1 MTRAAVTDPGEG
13 SAPRILGR
21 PGVRLGAVAVV
32 FGWAVFQAFWNL
44 GAANYNSDEPIYVDA
59 GWSYVHGDFSA
70 NREHPPTAKLLIGL
84 AQLVLGQGA
93 LAGRIAVA
101 LTVLA
106 AGVIIYLWLKR
117 EIGWA
122 GALFA
127 AGAWMLMP
135 HGVTSGPRLDRF
147 AVLEPFM
154 AFFAICA
161 FAAAWQWFRLR
172 ARAERASGSRPWLPW
187 LWLVVSAVAMA
198 LSVTSKVS
206 TAVMIPAILLL
217 PLLARRVVDAL
228 LGSLVFLAVFGVV
241 AALLYLPMGIR
252 SAVSYMLQMQS
263 EHNAAGHL
271 VVVAGVATTRPPW
284 WTNLLYSVDGMGI
297 AATVVLVV
305 GLLAAF
311 WLRPP
316 ALTLYVAAGMVLLL
330 AFHLFASRV
339 MLSHYYYAWVWPAC
353 VLAGIG
359 VSVLLASR
367 VRLLRLL
374 AAALVVL
381 AIGSALWVSVVIANE
396 RATGMALVLPALEAE
411 GVPDGDVLVGGMA
424 PWEYTTYLDGHWT
437 TDPNDPDI
445 VAVAT
450 RESERFPVDPGVEA
464 VIGADADD
472 DEVLE
477 LDDVTL
483 YILDEAPAR

>member
-1 MTRAAVTDPGEG
+1 MSRAAVIEG
-13 SAPRILGR
+13 RVRAPR
-21 PGVRLGAVAVV
+21 GVQLVAVGVV
-32 FGWAVFQAFWNL
+32 FAWGVYQAVWNL
-44 GAANYNSDEPIYVDA
+44 GAANYNSDEPIYVEA

-101 LTVLA
+101 ATVLL
-106 AGVIIYLWLKR
+106 AGLVIYLWLRR

-127 AGAWMLMP
+127 SGAWMLMP

-154 AFFAICA
+154 VFFAICA

-172 ARAERASGSRPWLPW
+172 SRAERASGSRPWLPW

-217 PLLARRVVDAL
+217 PLLARRVADAVV
-228 LGSLVFLAVFGVV
+228 GAIVFVAVLGVV
-241 AALLYLPMGIR
+241 AVLLYLPMGLR
-252 SAVSYMLQMQS
+252 SGVSYMLQMQS

-271 VVVAGVATTRPPW
+271 VVVAGVATTDPPW
-284 WTNLLYSVDGMGI
+284 WTNLLYSVEGMGI
-297 AATVVLVV
+297 AASAVLVI
-305 GLLAAF
+305 GLVAAF

-316 ALTLYVAAGMVLLL
+316 ALTLYVFGGMAFLLV
-330 AFHLFASRV
+330 FHLFVSRV

-367 VRLLRLL
+367 ARLLRLL
-374 AAALVVL
+374 AGALVVV

-396 RATGMALVLPALEAE
+396 RAVGMALVLPSLDAE
-411 GVPDGDVLVGGMA
+411 GVPEGDVLVGGMA

-437 TDPNDPDI
+437 TDPADPDI

-450 RESERFPVDPGVEA
+450 RESLRFPVEPAVEA
-464 VIGADADD
+464 VIDGETA
-472 DEVLE
+472 EVLE

-483 YILDEAPAR
+483 YILDEEPATAQ